1 MAAAA
6 VALITASLLILLG
19 AIYLVSA
26 RNTFARQTETL
37 ARQWAHIDG
46 ELRRRHDMA
55 QALLDTATTPVPEI
69 VGTEMVQRL
78 VSALRLATQQSERPA
93 ERGRA
98 EQTLDGALS
107 TFLEL
112 TRNYPQLRAYEPFRQ
127 LSGHL
132 VECQHGLFVDVQT
145 YNTNVKAYNNRF
157 DRLPS
162 RLMRNGF
169 GKAHP
174 FEVNVRQLRPCC
186 GHADHAEL

>member
-6 VALITASLLILLG
+6 VALVTASLLILSG

-26 RNTFARQTETL
+26 RNTFARQIETL

-46 ELRRRHDMA
+46 ELRRRHNMV
-55 QALLDTATTPVPEI
+55 QALLDAATTPVPEI
-69 VGTEMVQRL
+69 VGTEMAQRL
-78 VSALRLATQQSERPA
+78 VSALRLATQQSEGPA

-112 TRNYPQLRAYEPFRQ
+112 AGNYPQLRAYEPFQQ

-132 VECQHGLFVDVQT
+132 VECQHGLFIDVRT
-145 YNTNVKAYNNRF
+145 YNANVKAYNSRF

-162 RLMRNGF
+162 RLMQDGF
-169 GKAHP
+169 GKAHS
-174 FEVNVRQLRPCC
+174 FEINVRRLKPCRAN
-186 GHADHAEL
+186 ADHAGL

>member
-6 VALITASLLILLG
+6 VALVIAPLLVLLG

-26 RNTFARQTETL
+26 RNTFARQTEAL

-46 ELRRRHDMA
+46 ELRRRHDMV
-55 QALLDTATTPVPEI
+55 QALLDVATTPVPEI
-69 VGTEMVQRL
+69 VGTEMVHRL
-78 VSALRLATQQSERPA
+78 VSALQLATPQSEGPA

-112 TRNYPQLRAYEPFRQ
+112 AGNYPQLRAYEPFQQ

-132 VECQHGLFVDVQT
+132 VECQHGLFIDIRT
-145 YNTNVKAYNNRF
+145 YNVNVKAYNSRF

-162 RLMRNGF
+162 RLMQDGF
-169 GKAHP
+169 GKAHT
-174 FEVNVRQLRPCC
+174 FEVNVRQLRPCR
-186 GHADHAEL
+186 DHANHAGL